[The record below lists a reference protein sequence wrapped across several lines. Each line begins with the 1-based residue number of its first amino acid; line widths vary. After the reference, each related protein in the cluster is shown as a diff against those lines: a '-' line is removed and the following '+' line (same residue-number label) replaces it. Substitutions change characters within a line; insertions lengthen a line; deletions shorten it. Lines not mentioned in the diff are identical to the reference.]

1 MQRRAELRAGACT
14 AGELEESV
22 EAFFDWE
29 HKTDR
34 LAVLMTA
41 KDDQLLRLKWHLL
54 QMLRAIDVYVLERG
68 AIEQYYPEGITG
80 ADKPS
85 RAQDF
90 CAKVTSRDAIMNCC
104 GEQELEVDSE
114 RTTENEFDLI
124 FTGIFGANGHAGS
137 NAASA
142 NAS

>member
-1 MQRRAELRAGACT
+1 MQRRTELLVGACT
-14 AGELEESV
+14 AVELGEAV
-22 EAFFDWE
+22 DAFFDWQ

-34 LAVLMTA
+34 LAVLMTV
-41 KDDQLLRLKWHLL
+41 KDVQLLRLKWQLL

-90 CAKVTSRDAIMNCC
+90 CAKITPRDAIMDCC
-104 GEQELEVDSE
+104 GEQELECGGV
-114 RTTENEFDLI
+114 RKTENEFDLI
-124 FTGIFGANGHAGS
+124 FTGIFNADGHLGS
-137 NAASA
+137 NMAAA